1 MKLLL
6 RLEGTVPNL
15 KYFRICGVVVCLFF
29 LTAILVVFTFD
40 TFLLQNLV
48 HKIQFLFLF
57 SLFNRYVFPSPSPL
71 PSLYFL

>member
-1 MKLLL
+1 MNLLL

-15 KYFRICGVVVCLFF
+15 KYFRICGVVVCFFF